1 MAILHC
7 SVQFPQQFLQW
18 LRDLNPMGGNH
29 ALTDLFSD
37 KLISSDV
44 VSAYEVMFEVDRE
57 LLTNQSDGSFRF
69 MCGVLVGIA
78 PQHLNVDL
86 PNFGRLIKKKESM
99 ESKGKLKGIAPIF
112 NKNKQNKLQKK
123 NKFGVFSVTTV
134 TKVRTY
140 CLDMYFIIKNNPIG
154 VYFI

>member
-7 SVQFPQQFLQW
+7 SIQFPHQFIQL

-37 KLISSDV
+37 KLISSDI

-57 LLTNQSDGSFRF
+57 ILTNQSDGSFRF

-78 PQHLNVDL
+78 PKHLNVDL
-86 PNFGRLIKKKESM
+86 PNFGRLIKKKADM
-99 ESKGKLKGIAPIF
+99 ENKGKLKGLAPIT
-112 NKNKQNKLQKK
+112 NKNKQNKFSKK
-123 NKFGVFSVTTV
+123 NKFGVFSVTTI
-134 TKVRTY
+134 TKVRKY
-140 CLDMYFIIKNNPIG
+140 ILDI
-154 VYFI
+154 